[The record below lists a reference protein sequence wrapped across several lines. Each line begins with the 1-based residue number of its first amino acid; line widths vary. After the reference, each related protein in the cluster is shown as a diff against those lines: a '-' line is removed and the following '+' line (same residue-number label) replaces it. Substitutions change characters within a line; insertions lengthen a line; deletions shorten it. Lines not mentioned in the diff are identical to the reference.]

1 MAGARGIAA
10 ACMGGTSAWTVRCY
24 ADVARGVL
32 ATIAAGDN
40 PAEAKRKIRGEMIFA
55 EMFDEYMER
64 HAKVN
69 KRSWAQDLQRFNA
82 YLRSQHGNK
91 KLSSIDRR
99 DIRAIHERLAKCGE
113 RTVANRVLALVS
125 IVYAKAIESEHA
137 TSNPAAGIKL
147 NKEQSRDRFLQ
158 VDELPRFFESLAAEE
173 NEEMRDYL
181 FAMQHKIVCVRKNL
195 QHI

>member
-125 IVYAKAIESEHA
+125 IVYAKAIEWEHA

-147 NKEQSRDRFLQ
+147 KKNSHAIDSYRWTSSRDSLNHSPRRRTKRCEIIFLLCSIKLS
-158 VDELPRFFESLAAEE
+158 V
-173 NEEMRDYL
+173 
-181 FAMQHKIVCVRKNL
+181 
-195 QHI
+195 